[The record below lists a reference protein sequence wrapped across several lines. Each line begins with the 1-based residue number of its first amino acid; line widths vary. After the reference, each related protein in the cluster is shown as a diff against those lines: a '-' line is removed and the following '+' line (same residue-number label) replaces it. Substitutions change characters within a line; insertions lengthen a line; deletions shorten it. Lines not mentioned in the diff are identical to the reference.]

1 MAIDTS
7 RTAPYTTLSPLATPD
22 GWTSAASQLNGDTVT
37 ITYTLPVNGTCLA
50 IGSTSFTLKLEAAV
64 PGLVVLRVTA
74 VSSQVRSA
82 CVSRGGVLKWGDGQ
96 GMACSAQS
104 GDL

>member
-1 MAIDTS
+1 VAIDTS
-7 RTAPYTTLSPLATPD
+7 RTAPYTTLSPLPTPD
-22 GWTSAASQLNGDTVT
+22 GWTNAASQLNGDTVT

-82 CVSRGGVLKWGDGQ
+82 CVIAMVS
-96 GMACSAQS
+96 
-104 GDL
+104 